1 MNTIASLLEAMTQED
16 KDDTVIVIFIGEV
29 TMFQLKIFNTISKI
43 LLCLQ
48 KGTMH

>member
-29 TMFQLKIFNTISKI
+29 MTDALSRFAWLRAFNYS
-43 LLCLQ
+43 
-48 KGTMH
+48 MS